1 MRNQRAFDE
10 LRPIKYELNYLVNP
24 QGSVFI
30 QCGNTKVICTAMIED
45 KVPYFLKGKGTGWLS
60 CEYSMI
66 PGSTKSRKVRDISR
80 GKIDGR
86 NQEIQRLIGRSLR
99 ASLDLKKIADKT
111 IWIDCD
117 VISADGGTRTAS
129 INGAYIALYLAI
141 DKALKEGIIE
151 ENPIKS
157 SIAAI
162 SVGIVNG
169 KKLLDLDYK
178 EDFSADV
185 DLNLVMNN
193 KLEIIEIQGT
203 SENEPMDKRDLYDL
217 IDLAEKGIK
226 EIFKNR
232 EEVLTKREKIV
243 LSSDNKNK
251 ILEIKD
257 ILRGLPVDLLSK
269 SQVGLGDMEV
279 EENFESLEENAQIK
293 EQEIKKRV
301 DLSVIADDTGLFVEA
316 LNGEPG
322 VHSARYAGEHDDA
335 ANRRK
340 LLESMKEKENRKAYF
355 KTVISYIEKSGKEH
369 LFQGICQGEIIR
381 EERGEN
387 GFGYDSLFLPKGF
400 NKTFA
405 EMTEED
411 KNKISHRSKALEEFR
426 KFLEE
431 KHS

>member
-1 MRNQRAFDE
+1 M
-10 LRPIKYELNYLVNP
+10 
-24 QGSVFI
+24 
-30 QCGNTKVICTAMIED
+30 
-45 KVPYFLKGKGTGWLS
+45 
-60 CEYSMI
+60 
-66 PGSTKSRKVRDISR
+66 
-80 GKIDGR
+80 
-86 NQEIQRLIGRSLR
+86 
-99 ASLDLKKIADKT
+99 
-111 IWIDCD
+111 
-117 VISADGGTRTAS
+117 
-129 INGAYIALYLAI
+129 
-141 DKALKEGIIE
+141 
-151 ENPIKS
+151 
-157 SIAAI
+157 
-162 SVGIVNG
+162 
-169 KKLLDLDYK
+169 
-178 EDFSADV
+178 
-185 DLNLVMNN
+185 
-193 KLEIIEIQGT
+193 
-203 SENEPMDKRDLYDL
+203 
-217 IDLAEKGIK
+217 
-226 EIFKNR
+226 FKNR

-293 EQEIKKRV
+293 AQEIKKRV